1 MQSLSEIY
9 IGFTKNFLRRTIF
22 YLPMHIVELI
32 ENSKAKEELKKHT
45 NKIVFI
51 DSNGHN
57 YFLDIDNQNDIVYI
71 IAKPTLLDDNV
82 CQLLTLKE
90 EKSVDTFNFIL
101 DKYLNQLAGYLYL
114 FNWLHLN
121 ASSDIKDLKKEILN
135 VLKLQYDSFKLHEE
149 DVLRRFY
156 KEAKLPVEINVEDI
170 RENGIKGL
178 SELINDRDLKKALK
192 FNPIRTNKKESKK
205 KRLEKLK
212 QETVK
217 NADEIILKKVFGV
230 VIEP

>member
-1 MQSLSEIY
+1 MQPLSEIY
-9 IGFTKNFLRRTIF
+9 IAFTKNFLRRTFF
-22 YLPMHIVELI
+22 YLSMHIIELI
-32 ENSKAKEELKKHT
+32 ENSKAKEELKKHA

-57 YFLDIDNQNDIVYI
+57 YFLDSDNQNNVGCI
-71 IAKPTLLDDNV
+71 IAKPTLLDNNV

-90 EKSVDTFNFIL
+90 EKPVDTFNFIL

-114 FNWLHLN
+114 N
-121 ASSDIKDLKKEILN
+121 ASSDIKYLPKEILN
-135 VLKLQYDSFKLHEE
+135 ALKLQYDSFKLHEE

-156 KEAKLPVEINVEDI
+156 KELKLPVEINVEDI

-192 FNPIRTNKKESKK
+192 FNSIRTH
-205 KRLEKLK
+205 
-212 QETVK
+212 
-217 NADEIILKKVFGV
+217 
-230 VIEP
+230 